1 MTLAIGPTGLTID
14 TADEILADLV
24 ATAQA
29 SFGAS
34 IQAANGNSVIGQLL
48 SGQAQEL
55 LLLQEGLDGV
65 YQSGYLDGAEG
76 IGLDRLAEDVGL
88 TRLPAVATVVA
99 GLFANSAGAIVN
111 VPIGALL
118 QLVATGATFAVV
130 AGVAVPA
137 GGNIVG
143 SLRAI
148 ETGPQVVGITVA
160 AGWTILTPFA
170 GSTSITFAN
179 TVAGTTG
186 TDQEID
192 ADFRLR
198 IEQSAHLPGLTT
210 LDAMRAAVRAVA
222 GITQAAV
229 FNNDTDIAGIV
240 TPVVI
245 GLLPPHSFVV
255 VTLGGDD
262 TAIAAAIF
270 ANKPLGIASYG
281 GITVNVPDSDGFL
294 VPIKLQHATA
304 TTATVVAT
312 LAGMTHD
319 DVLAVTA
326 AIRLAIQAYMA
337 SRKMGQLVI
346 YDAVLFA
353 IFNNAGPLC
362 TGVTLTI
369 NGVAGN
375 LSIAWDHY
383 PVSLN
388 ADITLNP

>member
-1 MTLAIGPTGLTID
+1 MTLAIGPSGLTID

-29 SFGAS
+29 TFGAS
-34 IQAANGNSVIGQLL
+34 IQAANGQSVIGQLL

-65 YQSGYLDGAEG
+65 YQSGYLDGASG

-88 TRLPAVATVVA
+88 TRLPAVATIVA
-99 GLFANSAGAIVN
+99 GTFYNSAGAIVN

-137 GGNIVG
+137 VGNIAG

-148 ETGPQVVGITVA
+148 ETGPQVVGATVA

-170 GSTSITFAN
+170 GSTTITFAN
-179 TVAGTTG
+179 AVAGTTG

-192 ADFRLR
+192 ADFRIR

-210 LDAMRAAVRAVA
+210 LDAMRAALRAVA
-222 GITQAAV
+222 GVTQAVV

-245 GLLPPHSFVV
+245 GLLPPHSFVA
-255 VTLGGDD
+255 VTLGGADAD
-262 TAIAAAIF
+262 IAAAIF
-270 ANKPLGIASYG
+270 ANKPLGIATYG
-281 GITVNVPDSDGFL
+281 STTENVTDSDGFT
-294 VPIKLQHATA
+294 VPIKFQKAA
-304 TTATVVAT
+304 STTATIVAT
-312 LAGMTHD
+312 ITGSSTAYS
-319 DVLAVTA
+319 A
-326 AIRLAIQAYMA
+326 AIKAAIEAYTTA
-337 SRKMGQLVI
+337 RKMGQYVI
-346 YDAVLFA
+346 WDAVLAA
-353 IFNNAGPLC
+353 IFLNAGPNC
-362 TGVTLTI
+362 TLVTLTI

-375 LSIAWDHY
+375 LAIAWDHY
-383 PVSLN
+383 ALTID
-388 ADITLNP
+388 ADITLNYI